1 MGRWTKFK
9 LFLREGSVIFFKW
22 LINFNKRWIIWDNL
36 NPILEGTILN
46 QILLITR
53 SNSILPKSFI
63 YKTSFLICFIFD
75 LVIAKQSYFP
85 QVSNDHK
92 FGGLHQTNVE
102 NFSSHPPCS
111 FFTPQHAKKNL
122 ENTFLSFGKIY
133 TKKNSE
139 NVDSILSRYFL
150 SNSS

>member
-1 MGRWTKFK
+1 MNEIQAFLKGGECNIFQVVNKFTKR
-9 LFLREGSVIFFKW
+9 L
-22 LINFNKRWIIWDNL
+22 IIWDNL
-36 NPILEGTILN
+36 NSILEGTILN

-53 SNSILPKSFI
+53 LNSILPKSFI

-75 LVIAKQSYFP
+75 LVIAKQSYFI

-111 FFTPQHAKKNL
+111 FFTPQHAKKIS

>member
-1 MGRWTKFK
+1 MNKIQAFLKGGECNIFQVVNKFTK
-9 LFLREGSVIFFKW
+9 R
-22 LINFNKRWIIWDNL
+22 LIICDNL
-36 NPILEGTILN
+36 NSILEGTILK

-53 SNSILPKSFI
+53 LNSILPKSFI
-63 YKTSFLICFIFD
+63 HKTSFLICFIFD
-75 LVIAKQSYFP
+75 LVIAKQSYFL
-85 QVSNDHK
+85 QVSNHK

-133 TKKNSE
+133 TKNNSE
-139 NVDSILSRYFL
+139 NVDSILSSYFL